1 MLKKIIVAVIVFLMN
16 IVILLC
22 KEFDN
27 EAKLSFFGSIFG
39 SIIAICGVYYQVQKD
54 ISNER
59 ELQFSISRPYIVFT
73 TTESIDE
80 SMKIFFS
87 GSDIDAGLT
96 FVDNR
101 GLLKAMPKLSLKNL
115 SDNLLMSVKIIIRY
129 EDNTYEEFM
138 VDRIN
143 NAQTISFVLGSKCIN
158 DFNSKLNELNKLIS
172 QVVSPHINNSEK
184 EKEIEEI
191 RKIGKMVLTKN
202 RLLNDVQLK
211 KFIFENAD
219 VDNIDKIGDLLN
231 ILDTDR
237 VDILIEKSK
246 SIYDNL
252 NNVSIYFTTSVREKV
267 YLEFEGRNTSD
278 KKIFEYNKSKTKLEN
293 KGDKF
298 SSESYDAAK
307 IIESPSLSENIE

>member
-1 MLKKIIVAVIVFLMN
+1 MN

-158 DFNSKLNELNKLIS
+158 DFNSKLKDRKS
-172 QVVSPHINNSEK
+172 VV
-184 EKEIEEI
+184 
-191 RKIGKMVLTKN
+191 
-202 RLLNDVQLK
+202 
-211 KFIFENAD
+211 
-219 VDNIDKIGDLLN
+219 
-231 ILDTDR
+231 
-237 VDILIEKSK
+237 
-246 SIYDNL
+246 
-252 NNVSIYFTTSVREKV
+252 
-267 YLEFEGRNTSD
+267 
-278 KKIFEYNKSKTKLEN
+278 
-293 KGDKF
+293 
-298 SSESYDAAK
+298 
-307 IIESPSLSENIE
+307 